1 MNLTTPQQ
9 QKPALRSLTQRLYS
23 RCRERLGLLPAILG
37 LTLVAMPGAVT
48 ADDWR
53 LGFAEGEA
61 PISDAGPRGA
71 RGIIPDLATELFY
84 RLPGETLVMDVGP
97 WIRMQRWVE
106 TGQLDGF
113 ITYPSE
119 ERQGYALFSQM
130 PVFNIDFGYLVYRS
144 DHPERERME
153 AARSFEDLKGMV
165 FIGQQGAEWE
175 RDNIPFS
182 LETVLVGQ
190 LDTMMHLLVRRQ
202 TGDFMVMPPE
212 QAIDIAR
219 RLGYEGRVAYHP
231 VDFIPNARIPFHVG
245 LRLSHPGSDALIE
258 RIDGVL
264 RSPGYQ
270 EAAERLLEQYR

>member
-1 MNLTTPQQ
+1 MSLLATPR
-9 QKPALRSLTQRLYS
+9 QKAAHHALFQWFVS
-23 RCRERLGLLPAILG
+23 RCRVGLGRFLAVFW
-37 LTLVAMPGAVT
+37 LVLVTASGAVM

-53 LGFAEGEA
+53 FGFAEDEA
-61 PISDAGPRGA
+61 PVSDTGPRGA
-71 RGIIPDLATELFY
+71 GGIIPDLAVELFN
-84 RLPGETLVMDVGP
+84 RLPGEALQMEAGP

-119 ERQGYALFSQM
+119 ERQRYAVFSQT
-130 PVFNIDFGYLVYRS
+130 PVFNIDFGYLIFRH
-144 DHPERERME
+144 DHPQRDRLE
-153 AARSFEDLKGMV
+153 AARSFDDLTGLV

-175 RDNIPFS
+175 RDNIPAS

-202 TGDFMVMPPE
+202 TGDFLIMPPE

-219 RLGYEGRVAYHP
+219 RLGYEGQVAYHP

-245 LRLSHPGSDALIE
+245 LRLSHPQSDAEIE
-258 RIDGVL
+258 RIDAVL
-264 RSPGYQ
+264 RSESYQ
-270 EAAERLLEQYR
+270 NAADRIVQAYR